1 MIKRKFNYEFLPK
14 SLINKISVLFASD
27 REYRTTN
34 NILLIVSTI
43 FNKQVTDDSFTYSF
57 TPLSVAYWRK
67 VIGSHY
73 NKYLKIL
80 LENDIIQSGWVL
92 YTSDAGV
99 LSRVKGYRINPLL
112 IQDKYSLIKYSGSMS
127 ESKSADN
134 VSDDIDANK
143 PLTRTGFNPELIT
156 MIKPKA
162 MQWITTGLIEIVN
175 SYKNIEY
182 GDGVPKTLPVLV
194 RVLNDDGNFYSTHM
208 SVEAAM
214 KVAKEQGK
222 QLIFYKDKFII
233 ANEAKLNSVALQNL
247 TVHYKWQVRSFLPE
261 KFNFTRNEGTL
272 RVYSKLSSLPSA
284 LLPFIRMNGKYI
296 MQADLK
302 CSQFTIFANL
312 LNYYLNHSGDEL
324 KRLFKKRQ
332 CKTFVSN
339 LVTVFDKHMGEFPE
353 EGLSTNNPQE
363 DMYDSNNIYKFL
375 VDTLLHDFYSIIKS
389 ELNLPQRQH
398 GKGIAFRTVFSKPK
412 PENELVRQ
420 FREVYP
426 AIVSIIN
433 DFKEKYRYNQFAIGL
448 QCLEAEIF
456 IDNIWKNV
464 KTSGINSFTRHD
476 SLVFPISEKDVVE
489 QIIND
494 VFNQYDFIYK
504 IEYEVFN
511 SDEIEMRLVYET
523 DYLDTLEDFDEA
535 FFYTM
540 FKAKKNAPQRTRHDK
555 LINHVYEQLE
565 EIDMP
570 EVIKDDYYGDVT
582 LNSLIWISRIES
594 LKIDVKL
601 CVEEDIANL
610 QSNYPVPFFQSKTN
624 KLIRWLVQNF
634 N

>member
-1 MIKRKFNYEFLPK
+1 M
-14 SLINKISVLFASD
+14 
-27 REYRTTN
+27 
-34 NILLIVSTI
+34 
-43 FNKQVTDDSFTYSF
+43 
-57 TPLSVAYWRK
+57 PLSVAYWRK

-73 NKYLKIL
+73 HQYLKIL
-80 LENDIIQSGWVL
+80 LEDDILQSGWVL

-99 LSRVKGYRINPLL
+99 LSRVKGYRINPSLV
-112 IQDKYSLIKYSGSMS
+112 QDKYSKINYSGSMS
-127 ESKSADN
+127 DSKSADIA
-134 VSDDIDANK
+134 SDDIEANK

-156 MIKPKA
+156 MLKPKA
-162 MQWITTGLIEIVN
+162 MHWITTDLMEVVN
-175 SYKNIEY
+175 GYKNIEY
-182 GDGVPKTLPVLV
+182 VVGVPKTLPVLI

-208 SVEAAM
+208 SVEAAQ
-214 KVAKEQGK
+214 KVADKQVK

-233 ANEAKLNSVALQNL
+233 ATEAKLNSVALQNL
-247 TVHYKWQVRSFLPE
+247 TVHYKWQVRSFLTE
-261 KFNFTRNEGTL
+261 KFNFTRNTGTL

-284 LLPFIRMNGKYI
+284 LLPFIRINGKYV

-324 KRLFKKRQ
+324 KELFKKRQ
-332 CKTFVSN
+332 CKTFISN
-339 LVTVFDKHMGEFPE
+339 LVTIFDKHKGEFPD
-353 EGLSTNNPQE
+353 EGLNTNNPQE

-375 VDTLLHDFYSIIKS
+375 VDSLLHDFYSIIKS

-426 AIVSIIN
+426 AIIGIVN

-456 IDNIWKNV
+456 IDNIWKKV

-476 SLVFPISEKDVVE
+476 SLIFPISEKDAVE
-489 QIIND
+489 KIITD
-494 VFNQYDFIYK
+494 VFKQFDFIYRV
-504 IEYEVFN
+504 EYEVFN
-511 SDEIEMRLVYET
+511 SDEIERRLVDEK
-523 DYLDTLEDFDEA
+523 DYLDYLDDYDEA

-540 FKAKKNAPQRTRHDK
+540 HEAKKDADHDK

-565 EIDMP
+565 EIDLP
-570 EVIKDDYYGDVT
+570 EVIKDDYYGDIT
-582 LNSLIWISRIES
+582 LNSLIWISRIDS
-594 LKIDVKL
+594 LKIDVKQS
-601 CVEEDIANL
+601 VEDDIANL
-610 QSNYPVPFFQSKTN
+610 QSNYPVPFFQAKTN
-624 KLIRWLVQNF
+624 KLIRWLVQYIN
-634 N
+634 